1 MAKETISTGKT
12 VEAALEAAL
21 AELNVT
27 RDEVEYE
34 VLEMPKEKF
43 LGIIGG
49 SDAKVKVTVIEKAP
63 EEEAVTGYSRNGGRN
78 RNRNRNRRRGDRRE
92 DRATSGTTET
102 YEVVE
107 VDDTP
112 LDKGEPLGTMA
123 EDYLSKILTLMGIE
137 GFTITA
143 RKDSTTRNENTLFI
157 YIEGPTLGPVIGKKG
172 ETLDALQHLVNLV
185 NRKDDTTPSRVVVD
199 AGDYRRKREGYLT
212 KTARSA
218 ISRAKRYS
226 RNVSLE
232 PMNAYERRF
241 IHTIVQEAEGVSS
254 KSVGEDPYRKVII
267 SADDAPEYVEKEDRR
282 ERGRRDDRR
291 RGGSRNGGRRGGRND
306 RPVYEREAGQPI
318 GRRDDHVPHAKRDV
332 SIRKTYSD
340 AVFESKANDGE
351 LFSLYEKIEP
361 KFPSMEEVGFVAPVE
376 KKDEE

>member
-1 MAKETISTGKT
+1 MARETVCSGKT

-21 AELNVT
+21 TELNVS

-43 LGIIGG
+43 LGILGG
-49 SDAKVKVTVIEKAP
+49 SDAKIKVTVVEKEP
-63 EEEAVTGYSRNGGRN
+63 EVEENKEGGRS
-78 RNRNRNRRRGDRRE
+78 RNRNRRRNNKKNDRQNDRPAVDGEESE
-92 DRATSGTTET
+92 DLQ
-102 YEVVE
+102 
-107 VDDTP
+107 P
-112 LDKGEPLGTMA
+112 LCVDKGEPLGTLA
-123 EDYLSKILTLMGIE
+123 EDYLTKILTLMGIE
-137 GFTITA
+137 GFTVTA
-143 RKDSTTRNENTLFI
+143 RKDSVTRNENTLFI
-157 YIEGPTLGPVIGKKG
+157 YIEGPALGPVIGKKG
-172 ETLDALQHLVNLV
+172 ETLDALQHLANLV
-185 NRKDDTTPSRVVVD
+185 NRKDDSTPSRVVVD
-199 AGDYRRKREGYLT
+199 AGDYRLKREAYLT
-212 KTARSA
+212 KTAKSA
-218 ISRAKRYS
+218 ISRAVRYS

-267 SADDAPEYVEKEDRR
+267 SADDAPEYEEREDRR
-282 ERGRRDDRR
+282 RRDGRDG
-291 RGGSRNGGRRGGRND
+291 RGGRGGRGGRSGRSGRSRND

-318 GRRDDHVPHAKRDV
+318 GRREDHVPHAKRDV

-351 LFSLYEKIEP
+351 IFSLYEKIEP